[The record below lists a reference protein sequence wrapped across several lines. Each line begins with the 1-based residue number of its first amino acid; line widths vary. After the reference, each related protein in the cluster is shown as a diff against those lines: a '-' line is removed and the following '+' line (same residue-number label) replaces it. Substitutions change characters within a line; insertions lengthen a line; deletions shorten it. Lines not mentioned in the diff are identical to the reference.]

1 MAAGKTSVA
10 VALARRL
17 GCEAFDLDEAI
28 TAQEGRTPHQIIVAD
43 GEVAFRDFES
53 KCLERALESNPHQV
67 IALGGGAWIMERNR
81 DLIERYGGTTVW
93 LDAPFDLCWQRI
105 GRDECGRPLA
115 PSFDFAKRLYELRRD
130 TYSIAKIHLNVNP
143 DSSVDALAAELKSL
157 LADHQL
163 NS

>member
-10 VALARRL
+10 AALARRL
-17 GCEAFDLDEAI
+17 ACEAFDLDEAI
-28 TAQEGRTPHQIIVAD
+28 TAEEGRTPHQIIVAD
-43 GEVAFRDFES
+43 GEFAFRDFET

-81 DLIERYGGTTVW
+81 DLIERYGGMTVW

-115 PSFDFAKRLYELRRD
+115 PSIDIAQRLYELRRE
-130 TYSIAKIHLNVNP
+130 TYGIAKIHLQVSSN
-143 DSSVDALAAELKSL
+143 SSVDALAAELASL
-157 LADHQL
+157 LNDH
-163 NS
+163 